1 MDPQRIIVAV
11 KWGASAGRKAVV
23 VPGQLVRV
31 GRGALADLVVPGDPQ
46 MSAVHLEIAWNGQS
60 CTFRDLASARGTSRN
75 GEPGVTEG
83 DLRHGDWLKAGDTV
97 LTIHKEGATPPPR
110 TTMDDDVDDEDQP
123 PDEAEAASR
132 ERDERRERESSAAR
146 ALAVLQETEN
156 QPLYAVL
163 DAARDRRILELLRE
177 SVEEHHSL
185 YDGIEG
191 ETMAHV
197 APYLVRLEPGSRLLA
212 ALTREGWGKRWG
224 IYLTSP
230 QPFKSV
236 RRHLRRYL
244 MVERQDNHEKVYF
257 RFYDPAVLR
266 VFLPAS
272 TVLQRSEL
280 FGALDQLLFEGEQ
293 GEVTVHRAIPREPV

>member
-1 MDPQRIIVAV
+1 MDAQRIIVAV

-46 MSAVHLEIAWNGQS
+46 MSSVHVEIAWNGKL
-60 CTFRDLASARGTSRN
+60 CTFRDLESARGTSRN
-75 GEPGVTEG
+75 GEPGVAEG
-83 DLRHGDWLKAGDTV
+83 ELRHGDWLKAGETV
-97 LTIHKEGATPPPR
+97 LTVHLEGATPPPFA
-110 TTMDDDVDDEDQP
+110 TMDDDVDDEDQP
-123 PDEAEAASR
+123 PDEAVIRAR
-132 ERDERRERESSAAR
+132 NERRERESSAAL
-146 ALAVLQETEN
+146 ALAVLQQTEN

-163 DAARDRRILELLRE
+163 DTARDRRILELLRE

-197 APYLVRLEPGSRLLA
+197 APYLVRLESDSRLLE

-244 MVERQDNHEKVYF
+244 MVERQDNREKVYF

-272 TVLQRSEL
+272 TVMQRAEL
-280 FGALDQLLFEGEQ
+280 FGALDQFLFEGEDR
-293 GEVTVHRAIPREPV
+293 EVTVARAIPQEAV

>member
-1 MDPQRIIVAV
+1 MDAQRVIVAI
-11 KWGASAGRKAVV
+11 KWGTSAGRKAVV
-23 VPGQLVRV
+23 APGQLVRV

-46 MSAVHLEIAWNGQS
+46 MSSVHVEIAWNGER
-60 CTFRDLASARGTSRN
+60 CTFRDLESARGTSRN
-75 GEPGVTEG
+75 GEPGVVEG
-83 DLRHGDWLKAGDTV
+83 ELRHGDWLKAGDTV
-97 LTIHKEGATPPPR
+97 LTVHLEGATQPPR
-110 TTMDDDVDDEDQP
+110 IEMDDDVDDEDHE
-123 PDEAEAASR
+123 PDAAALR
-132 ERDERRERESSAAR
+132 ERDERREQESSAAK
-146 ALAVLQETEN
+146 ALPVLQETEN

-163 DAARDRRILELLRE
+163 DSARDRRILELLRE

-197 APYLVRLEPGSRLLA
+197 APYLVRLESDSRLLA

-244 MVERQDNHEKVYF
+244 MVERQDNRERVYF

-266 VFLPAS
+266 VFLPAT
-272 TVLQRSEL
+272 TVRQRAEL
-280 FGALDQLLFEGEQ
+280 FGAVDQFLFEGER
-293 GEVTVHRAIPREPV
+293 GEITVARAISREPV